1 MHAKRAEHAKHAEHA
16 EHACGA
22 RGRAEE
28 GDEREQNQQ
37 RNRVQLNQIRL
48 RFDPH
53 SIESLEFQSNLNQN
67 LERFDW
73 YSTELLAP
81 CP

>member
-1 MHAKRAEHAKHAEHA
+1 MHAERAEHAEHA

-53 SIESLEFQSNLNQN
+53 SIESVEFQSNLNQN
-67 LERFDW
+67 RERFDW
-73 YSTELLAP
+73 FSTVFRVP
-81 CP
+81 RP